1 MPHYERFSIPFNY
14 RFLFSSSNTNLLV
27 DFVIYS
33 VIVKITDT
41 IISEMYNQLWRT
53 LPIIVLAILVL
64 PLDSARILGLFPHA
78 GESHFVFFEPI
89 LRALDNAGHDVHIIG
104 HFEVKNVS
112 SGFRNIIVHNP
123 GSSKNAIDLGVRI
136 KLKLNQS
143 LL

>member
-1 MPHYERFSIPFNY
+1 MPHYERFSIPFND

-136 KLKLNQS
+136 KFKLNQS
-143 LL
+143 LF